1 VTLEIALLELAV
13 SLVSIKGNKMA
24 EQANLLGGV
33 FQSPSNIR
41 QQGRNRLIGDVLS
54 VSQSSDPIS
63 AAGAMGAADLGLG
76 LGNALGFET
85 QPQRTANIVEQVQR
99 ETLEGGFDPSMDPE
113 GTFNFIADRFN
124 QLGAPDL
131 AMQALNQKAQFAAE
145 PQQPPAAF
153 QNLAL
158 RARAAGLEPGT
169 REYAEFFR
177 TGGREPD
184 AGTNVTIQG
193 DTGPQVGTIPQ
204 GFQLEEVDGSY
215 RLSPIPGGPADLEA
229 QQAEEQAEGRE
240 ELQQRAGQVVFED
253 IERLENLVSNDSI
266 LDPVLGVKGVVAS
279 QIPGTKRV
287 DAESLAQT
295 VRANIGFDRLQQ
307 MREASPTGGALGQ
320 VSNQELD
327 TLQSV
332 LGSLSFSQSQD
343 QLLQNLDRLKQI
355 YSVILTKAQAYPNAN
370 DFGFGESSASAGAA
384 AEGLGNGEGGS
395 PTVDWS
401 DM

>member
-1 VTLEIALLELAV
+1 
-13 SLVSIKGNKMA
+13 MA
-24 EQANLLGGV
+24 NGLMGLSNLLGQSSSAQSGGLMGGGV
-33 FQSPSNIR
+33 FSQPESRGQRRSRLLTDAIANAGQNPYARLGASF
-41 QQGRNRLIGDVLS
+41 GGLIGLGGR
-54 VSQSSDPIS
+54 
-63 AAGAMGAADLGLG
+63 AAAEGLG
-76 LGNALGFET
+76 IVDAPAEV
-85 QPQRTANIVEQVQR
+85 QRNQAISQVQQEVQQR
-99 ETLEGGFDPSMDPE
+99 GLDPMANPAEFGEFVSSRFQELGQPE
-113 GTFNFIADRFN
+113 
-124 QLGAPDL
+124 L
-131 AMQALNQKAQFAAE
+131 ATRTQMQIQQMMPE

-370 DFGFGESSASAGAA
+370 DFGFGESSAPAGAA

>member
-1 VTLEIALLELAV
+1 
-13 SLVSIKGNKMA
+13 MM
-24 EQANLLGGV
+24 
-33 FQSPSNIR
+33 P
-41 QQGRNRLIGDVLS
+41 
-54 VSQSSDPIS
+54 
-63 AAGAMGAADLGLG
+63 
-76 LGNALGFET
+76 
-85 QPQRTANIVEQVQR
+85 
-99 ETLEGGFDPSMDPE
+99 
-113 GTFNFIADRFN
+113 
-124 QLGAPDL
+124 
-131 AMQALNQKAQFAAE
+131 E

-370 DFGFGESSASAGAA
+370 DFGFGESSAPAGAA

>member
-1 VTLEIALLELAV
+1 
-13 SLVSIKGNKMA
+13 MA
-24 EQANLLGGV
+24 ERLFNLGNLLGGSSNT
-33 FQSPSNIR
+33 QSGGLMGGGIFSQPESRGQRRSRLLTDAIASAGQNPYAR
-41 QQGRNRLIGDVLS
+41 LGASFGGLIGLGGR
-54 VSQSSDPIS
+54 
-63 AAGAMGAADLGLG
+63 AAAEGLG
-76 LGNALGFET
+76 IVDAPAEV
-85 QPQRTANIVEQVQR
+85 QRNQAISQVQQEVQQR
-99 ETLEGGFDPSMDPE
+99 GLDPMANPAEFGEFVSSRFQELGQPE
-113 GTFNFIADRFN
+113 
-124 QLGAPDL
+124 L
-131 AMQALNQKAQFAAE
+131 ATRTQMQIQQMMPE

-253 IERLENLVSNDSI
+253 IERLTNLVENDSI
-266 LDPVLGVKGVVAS
+266 LNPVLGVQGAISSV
-279 QIPGTKRV
+279 IPGTKRV

-307 MREASPTGGALGQ
+307 MREA
-320 VSNQELD
+320 
-327 TLQSV
+327 
-332 LGSLSFSQSQD
+332 
-343 QLLQNLDRLKQI
+343 
-355 YSVILTKAQAYPNAN
+355 
-370 DFGFGESSASAGAA
+370 
-384 AEGLGNGEGGS
+384 
-395 PTVDWS
+395 
-401 DM
+401 